1 MKQEIEDY
9 LLWMMDKGYAHS
21 TWRGYEWT
29 LKHFLNYIG
38 TRKISFEAAFTSD
51 ILKAFQKKN
60 GLALKFHAVTGLS
73 RYLFEQKK
81 IPRPIQKQRYP
92 LPQIYEEY
100 LIDYESSRQVQ
111 PTQILRTRRTLSALN
126 DYLEKRKIDFSRIRI
141 EQLDD
146 FLAKYAVDFAPVTQ
160 QNIRSCLRGFLRYL
174 WQERKVKR
182 DLASFFVGGPYW
194 SQTKPPKFLRSQEVQ
209 RLFAGLKL
217 CTPKELRLNAMLRL
231 AYTLGLRPKE
241 ISSIRLDDI
250 SFRKGEITL
259 RERKSSNPMK
269 LPLPEDDIKAIAAYI
284 VGARPKSDARTLF
297 LKFRAPYTAIL
308 PVVVSQD
315 IGLYMRSINLPS
327 SAYWLRHTYAQNLL
341 EAGASTF
348 EIKQMLGHDRIQTT
362 KRYIHIHT
370 KLMREVLFNETL

>member
-1 MKQEIEDY
+1 
-9 LLWMMDKGYAHS
+9 
-21 TWRGYEWT
+21 
-29 LKHFLNYIG
+29 LKHFLNYIDA
-38 TRKISFEAAFTSD
+38 RKISLKSAFTFD
-51 ILKAFQKKN
+51 ILKAFQKES
-60 GLALKFHAVTGLS
+60 GLALKSQAVTGLS

-111 PTQILRTRRTLSALN
+111 PTQILRARRTLSALN
-126 DYLEKRKIDFSRIRI
+126 DYLEKRKIDFARIRI

-146 FLAKYAVDFAPVTQ
+146 FLAKYAADFAPVTQ

-174 WQERKVKR
+174 WQERNKERPCVF
-182 DLASFFVGGPYW
+182 LGGGPCW
-194 SQTKPPKFLRSQEVQ
+194 SQAKPPKFLRSQEVQ

-217 CTPKELRLNAMLRL
+217 STPKELRINAMLRL

-259 RERKSSNPMK
+259 GERKSRNPIK

-284 VGARPKSDARTLF
+284 VGGRPQGNKRELF
-297 LKFRAPYTAIL
+297 LNLKAPYKKVS
-308 PVVVSQD
+308 PQVVSHA
-315 IGLYMRSINLPS
+315 ISACMRKTNLPG